1 MTETEP
7 SGLRTMALRAFLTS
21 IAINAALGIW
31 ALLVDDFGDLQQKIL
46 LSSFLVSGGMLAVL
60 INGASLARR
69 VLWPV
74 PLLAVVGLVVGFVL
88 LLGALWAEVESEL
101 LGKLLVTAFLTGGA
115 ATLSGLLALLPLRPA
130 HHVVRLVAHLLI
142 AVLTATVVGVMWIEG
157 SGDSVARVIGVQS
170 ILVAALTLA
179 LPVLSRFLPPE
190 ETAVVPRSGHFCPA
204 CGAELDDYPLSGD
217 PIACESCE
225 RVFSVTE

>member
-1 MTETEP
+1 MTETEH
-7 SGLRTMALRAFLTS
+7 SGLRKLALRAFLTS

-46 LSSFLVSGGMLAVL
+46 ISSFLVSGGMLAVL
-60 INGASLARR
+60 INGVSLARR

-74 PLLAVVGLVVGFVL
+74 PMMAVLGLVLGFVL
-88 LLGALWAEVESEL
+88 LLVALWLEADSEL
-101 LGKLLVTAFLTGGA
+101 LGKSLVTAFMIGGA

-130 HHVVRLVAHLLI
+130 HQTVRLVTHLLI
-142 AVLTATVVGVMWIEG
+142 AVLTATVVGVMWVEG
-157 SGDSVARVIGVQS
+157 SGDPIARVIGVQS

-179 LPVLSRFLPPE
+179 LPVLSRFLPAE
-190 ETAVVPRSGHFCPA
+190 ESAVVLKSGHFCPA
-204 CGAELDDYPLSGD
+204 CGAQLDDYPMSGD
-217 PIACESCE
+217 PVECGSCE